1 MGESQEAGVM
11 KKKAPA
17 LVAVNSDRLKR
28 LLKKEPQLDGDID
41 LRLHRAIS
49 WLKSAEQSSEDLRF
63 ISLWIAFNAC
73 YAIDDLNELAEE
85 RASEKSNIRDFLK
98 NLEAKDEG
106 GQLGKLLW
114 DRFSNEIR
122 ILLNN
127 KYIFQPYW
135 NHLRGIE
142 TEYETALQSSL
153 NKASRFMSEGRVAD
167 LLYEVLTRLYVLRN
181 QLFHGGATFQGKVN
195 RSQVKDGAAML
206 EKLVPVIIEIMIQNK
221 QEDWGKAS
229 FPPVEE

>member
-1 MGESQEAGVM
+1 M
-11 KKKAPA
+11 KKKATA

-28 LLKKEPQLDGDID
+28 LLKKEPQLHGDID

-153 NKASRFMSEGRVAD
+153 NKASRFMSEGRVSD

>member
-1 MGESQEAGVM
+1 M
-11 KKKAPA
+11 
-17 LVAVNSDRLKR
+17 
-28 LLKKEPQLDGDID
+28 KKEPQLDGDID

>member
-1 MGESQEAGVM
+1 M

>member
-1 MGESQEAGVM
+1 M

-206 EKLVPVIIEIMIQNK
+206 EKLVPVNIEIMIQNK